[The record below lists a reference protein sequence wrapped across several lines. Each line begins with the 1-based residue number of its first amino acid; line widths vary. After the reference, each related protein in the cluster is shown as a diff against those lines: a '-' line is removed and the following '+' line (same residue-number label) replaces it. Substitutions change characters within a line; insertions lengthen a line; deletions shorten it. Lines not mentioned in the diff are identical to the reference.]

1 MIKNILVKDE
11 SDKLYIN
18 SKIFSKNIA
27 KKSLLDIKK
36 LIFPPTDIYKL
47 SQIMIDE
54 ESYKYITFFTTA
66 QEITN
71 IIMNNLHDFPAP
83 HFISNRSW
91 LKKKIEHKLSKLV
104 ITDMTAGVGGNVL
117 NFAKYF
123 RYVNAIEIDTRKYK
137 CLVNNINIYEF
148 KNVNYYNTDSY
159 DFLINKD
166 NINQDIIFF
175 DPPWGGK
182 KYKFYNNIRLI
193 FDNTLY
199 IKNQKYDA
207 DIYEYSIEQVIIKI
221 LEKVK
226 MVVLKLPNN
235 YDFLYFN
242 KMLNKYRISKFNL
255 EKMTIIIIKNY

>member
-1 MIKNILVKDE
+1 MIKNILIKDE
-11 SDKLYIN
+11 SNKLYIN

-36 LIFPPTDIYKL
+36 LIFPPIDIYKL

-54 ESYKYITFFTTA
+54 ESYKYITFFSTA

-83 HFISNRSW
+83 HFITEKCW
-91 LKKKIEHKLSKLV
+91 TKKKIENKLATLV
-104 ITDMTAGVGGNVL
+104 ITDMTSGVGGNVL

-123 RYVNAIEIDTRKYK
+123 RYVNAIEIDNQKYK

-166 NINQDIIFF
+166 YIVQDIVFF

-182 KYKFYNNIRLI
+182 DYKLYNN
-193 FDNTLY
+193 
-199 IKNQKYDA
+199 
-207 DIYEYSIEQVIIKI
+207 
-221 LEKVK
+221 
-226 MVVLKLPNN
+226 LKLTFNN
-235 YDFLYFN
+235 LPIEDIC
-242 KMLNKYRISKFNL
+242 KKL
-255 EKMTIIIIKNY
+255 EN